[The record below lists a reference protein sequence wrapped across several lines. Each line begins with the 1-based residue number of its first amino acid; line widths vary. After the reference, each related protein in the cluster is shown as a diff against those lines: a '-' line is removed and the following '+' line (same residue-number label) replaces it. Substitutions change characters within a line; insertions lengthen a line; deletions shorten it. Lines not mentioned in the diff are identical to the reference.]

1 MVGAGAILWQIL
13 IGLVYV
19 IAALYML
26 VLPVAGVVA
35 LTLVLAFYIA
45 VEGVFELI
53 VLSLPS
59 AAARSGLVPSGWFG
73 FVTAFWPHLL
83 SLAVEFTVGCG
94 HVGRD

>member
-53 VLSLPS
+53 VLSPFGGCEE
-59 AAARSGLVPSGWFG
+59 RSGS
-73 FVTAFWPHLL
+73 
-83 SLAVEFTVGCG
+83 
-94 HVGRD
+94 